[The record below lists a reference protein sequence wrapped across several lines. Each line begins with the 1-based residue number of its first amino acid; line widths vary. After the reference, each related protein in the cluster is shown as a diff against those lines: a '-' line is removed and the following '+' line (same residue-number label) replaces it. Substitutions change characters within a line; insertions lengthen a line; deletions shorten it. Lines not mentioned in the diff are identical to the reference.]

1 VSTNAAALQLHA
13 ITLSEAIR
21 ELGQIP
27 SGHLYAR
34 VMEHIDVHSYQVII
48 DALVRAKLI
57 TNQHHL
63 LTWVGP
69 RFDS

>member
-1 VSTNAAALQLHA
+1 MSANAAVLQLHA
-13 ITLSEAIR
+13 ITLCEAIR

-34 VMEHIDVHSYQVII
+34 VMEHIDMQSYDAII
-48 DALVRAKLI
+48 KALVHAKLI